1 MIKYIED
8 KDTKEKICKNILK
21 QLPEWFGQKSGV
33 SQYAKESRV
42 SDLWAYFDNDKPVG
56 FIVMKETS
64 PYTVEISVM
73 GVLKS
78 NQRRGIGVELFK
90 SLYDFAK
97 NSNYEFVQV
106 KTVRLGKYACY
117 DTTNLFYRKIGF
129 KELECIDDLWNKDN
143 PCQIYIMNIK

>member
-1 MIKYIED
+1 M
-8 KDTKEKICKNILK
+8 
-21 QLPEWFGQKSGV
+21 
-33 SQYAKESRV
+33 AK
-42 SDLWAYFDNDKPVG
+42 NDK
-56 FIVMKETS
+56 INAETKKVFEAIRYS
-64 PYTVEISVM
+64 YPIS
-73 GVLKS
+73 
-78 NQRRGIGVELFK
+78 ND
-90 SLYDFAK
+90 DFAK